1 MADTQTTTN
10 TLNMTLEF
18 GDGTE
23 KTLTQDNPISD
34 QSTLISRINA
44 LGASAATN
52 SIFLSDNGAQ
62 FTRIRAAKIVNRTVT
77 KLDIIL

>member
-1 MADTQTTTN
+1 MADTQTTTR

-23 KTLTQDNPISD
+23 KTLTQDNPIS
-34 QSTLISRINA
+34 QQATLITRINA
-44 LGASAATN
+44 LSTSAATN
-52 SIFLSDNGAQ
+52 SIFISDNAAT

-77 KLDIIL
+77 KLDMV